1 MEGRWERGI
10 VESEGECAL
19 NAGGRWELV
28 FGRLSLEIPHLMMAA
43 GILFYKI

>member
-1 MEGRWERGI
+1 MPCYEKGGRESVLEGRWERGI

-28 FGRLSLEIPHLMMAA
+28 FGHLSL
-43 GILFYKI
+43 